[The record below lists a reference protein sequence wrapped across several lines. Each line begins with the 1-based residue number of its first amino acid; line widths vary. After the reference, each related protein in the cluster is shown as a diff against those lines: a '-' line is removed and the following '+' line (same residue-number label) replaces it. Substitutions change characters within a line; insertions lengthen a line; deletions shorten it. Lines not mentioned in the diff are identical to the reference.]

1 MLSTAGLGDALADF
15 DAGQSWEVNSAAG
28 GVWFV
33 LPDMEEA
40 AFPDAEG
47 RVLVGQ
53 FTTDGYV
60 SWTLNIQY
68 LAQNGESYTHE
79 QLVVSFPDE
88 VPGCTDD
95 SACNYDAAAE
105 VEDGSC
111 DFASCVGCT
120 DPVANNEAMRSA
132 SPWTASPAAARSH
145 HFWS

>member
-15 DAGQSWEVNSAAG
+15 DAGQSWEVSSAAG

-68 LAQNGESYTHE
+68 LAQNGESYTH
-79 QLVVSFPDE
+79 
-88 VPGCTDD
+88 
-95 SACNYDAAAE
+95 
-105 VEDGSC
+105 
-111 DFASCVGCT
+111 
-120 DPVANNEAMRSA
+120 
-132 SPWTASPAAARSH
+132 
-145 HFWS
+145 